1 MASHG
6 ISRHLTAS
14 HGISRHLTAS
24 HGISLHLTAP
34 SSEPPPGEE
43 LDRDTENRMIELD
56 PKHDRFLQPL
66 MATLEQVAAIFE
78 RQLASEFPAVESL
91 CSHVSRYRGKML
103 RPTLTLLSGV
113 AAADGD
119 LGVLESDDLRRLS
132 AVFEMIHMAT
142 LVHDDVL
149 DEADQR
155 RGGETVN
162 RLNDNETAV
171 MLGDYLISNAF
182 HLAATIGDADLTE
195 RIGRVTN
202 TLCEGELIQL
212 HHRDDLGLDL
222 ETYLAT
228 IRRKTAVLVGACGQ
242 LGARVAGGTEETAAA
257 LGIFGEHLGV
267 AFQIRDDVF
276 DLEGETEV
284 VGKSVGRD
292 LAKGKL
298 TLPMIILLDSAET
311 VTFADAVEAFRQRDA
326 SAVLQLLRD
335 ADATG
340 KAIAFAVEQVEAAKS
355 AIEGLPLGGT
365 EDLLRDL
372 ADSVVDRSH

>member
-1 MASHG
+1 
-6 ISRHLTAS
+6 
-14 HGISRHLTAS
+14 
-24 HGISLHLTAP
+24 
-34 SSEPPPGEE
+34 
-43 LDRDTENRMIELD
+43 MIEID
-56 PKHDRFLQPL
+56 ARHERFVQPL
-66 MATLEQVAAIFE
+66 ATALEAVASIFE

-91 CSHVSRYRGKML
+91 CNHVGRYRGKML
-103 RPTLTLLSGV
+103 RPTLTLLSGL
-113 AAADGD
+113 AAREGD
-119 LGVLESDDLRRLS
+119 LAALESDDLRRLA

-149 DEADQR
+149 DEADDR
-155 RGGETVN
+155 RGGATVN

-182 HLAATIGDADLTE
+182 HLAASIGDADLTE

-228 IRRKTAVLVGACGQ
+228 IRRKTAVLVGACGS
-242 LGARVAGGTEETAAA
+242 LGARVAGGSDVAGEA
-257 LGIFGEHLGV
+257 LGIFGERLGI

-276 DLEGETEV
+276 DLDGDAAV

-298 TLPMIILLDSAET
+298 TLPMILLLDG
-311 VTFADAVEAFRQRDA
+311 
-326 SAVLQLLRD
+326 
-335 ADATG
+335 ADATVFSRAVDAFRSRDSG
-340 KAIAFAVEQVEAAKS
+340 AVLRLLQEGDAITRAIAFATEQVAVAKD
-355 AIEGLPLGGT
+355 AIEGVPLGGT
-365 EDLLRDL
+365 EALLDDL
-372 ADSVVDRSH
+372 ADAVVARDH

>member
-1 MASHG
+1 
-6 ISRHLTAS
+6 
-14 HGISRHLTAS
+14 
-24 HGISLHLTAP
+24 
-34 SSEPPPGEE
+34 
-43 LDRDTENRMIELD
+43 MIELD
-56 PKHDRFLQPL
+56 SQHDRFIQPL
-66 MATLEQVAAIFE
+66 MTTLEVVAELFE

-91 CSHVSRYRGKML
+91 CRHVSRYRGKML

-113 AAADGD
+113 AAMDGD
-119 LGVLESDDLRRLS
+119 IGVLESKDLRRLS

-149 DEADQR
+149 DEADHR

-222 ETYLAT
+222 DTYLAT
-228 IRRKTAVLVGACGQ
+228 IRRKTAVLVGACGR
-242 LGARVAGGTEETAAA
+242 LGARVAGGSEATAAA

-276 DLEGETEV
+276 DLEGETAV

-298 TLPMIILLDSAET
+298 TLPMILLLDSAET
-311 VTFADAVEAFRQRDA
+311 RTFADAVDAFRRRDA
-326 SAVLQLLRD
+326 DAVLQLLRE

-340 KAIAFAVEQVEAAKS
+340 KAISFANEQVETAKT

-372 ADSVVDRSH
+372 ADSVVARSR